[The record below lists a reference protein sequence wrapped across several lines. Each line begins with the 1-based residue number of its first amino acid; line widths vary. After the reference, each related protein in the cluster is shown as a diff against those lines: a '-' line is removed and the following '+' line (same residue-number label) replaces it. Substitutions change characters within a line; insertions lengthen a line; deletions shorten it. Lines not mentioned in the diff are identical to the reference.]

1 MGRDLDNF
9 RYSGPTDVQRLASSP
24 GPLRP
29 SSPSKGLGQEVIGY
43 LPLLCAQRFSANPST
58 RFRKKKK
65 KKSKAEEVVET
76 VEKVEAKLSQ
86 TADNRTP
93 AQIAYDK
100 IQEQRVSS
108 PSTSI

>member
-1 MGRDLDNF
+1 MYLCCIHKLN
-9 RYSGPTDVQRLASSP
+9 
-24 GPLRP
+24 
-29 SSPSKGLGQEVIGY
+29 VIHI
-43 LPLLCAQRFSANPST
+43 LP

-86 TADNRTP
+86 TTESRTP
-93 AQIAYDK
+93 AQIAHDK

-108 PSTSI
+108 PLASSPALLI